1 MASQIQCNSFS
12 LELYQA
18 IHNFTTGTGQVFKL
32 ALYTSAASLSAD
44 TTAYTATNESSG
56 TGYTAGGVV
65 LTNVTPVL
73 VTDPAT
79 NAKVVVV
86 TFANP
91 TFISMTVTY
100 RKALIYN
107 ASQAN
112 RAVAVFI
119 FDSDRVIS
127 GGDVTFQMP
136 PATASSALLRGI

>member
-1 MASQIQCNSFS
+1 MALQIQCDSFKV
-12 LELYQA
+12 ELYQA

-32 ALYTSAASLSAD
+32 ALYTSAASLSAS
-44 TTAYTATNESSG
+44 TTAYTTANESSG

-73 VTDPAT
+73 VAASPVA
-79 NAKVVVV
+79 NVVVV

-91 TFISMTVTY
+91 TFTSMTVTY

-112 RAVAVFI
+112 RAVAVFV

-136 PATASSALLRGI
+136 PATAGSAILRGI